1 MKEKAMIKETGEI
14 LEVNHHFTKSFIIAS
29 LNFDDDNKYSSKI
42 NDKLNDKFYVLSDGK
57 EYIHSKLVIG
67 VDNIREWK
75 LNNIV

>member
-14 LEVNHHFTKSFIIAS
+14 LEVDNHFTKSFIISS

-75 LNNIV
+75 LNNII

>member
-14 LEVNHHFTKSFIIAS
+14 LEVDNHFTKSFIITS
-29 LNFDDDNKYSSKI
+29 FNFDDDNKYSSKI

-75 LNNIV
+75 LNNII

>member
-14 LEVNHHFTKSFIIAS
+14 LDVDNHFIKSFIISS
-29 LNFDDDNKYSSKI
+29 LNFDDNKYLS
-42 NDKLNDKFYVLSDGK
+42 KLNDKFYVLSDGE

-75 LNNIV
+75 LNNII